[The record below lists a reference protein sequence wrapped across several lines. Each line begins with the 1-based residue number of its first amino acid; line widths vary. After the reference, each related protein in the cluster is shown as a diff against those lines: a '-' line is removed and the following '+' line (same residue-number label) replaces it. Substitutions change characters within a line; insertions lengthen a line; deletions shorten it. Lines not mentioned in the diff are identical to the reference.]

1 VPADFADLQATDAA
15 LLLSDVFPDR
25 PAAEYIRRTG
35 GELSTVYEARFA
47 TDRLIIKVYASA
59 LQWKQ
64 AKEAYVYQLLQDHL
78 IQPIPQILHMGTA
91 DGRLGNLSYT
101 VLTWLPGESLSA
113 VSNGLDDSMAF
124 SVYQQMGS
132 FLARLHRIGQDAF
145 GYVTTEIADPKPTNT
160 EYMTAQFATKLRE
173 FRQLGG
179 EPALAAA
186 IDRHVAER
194 TALFAD
200 CEHAVLCHNDFHE
213 GNILVR
219 RDDQGGWQ
227 VCGVVDVENAIAA
240 DPLTDLAKT
249 DRYSIRG
256 HRAKLDGLLAGYGP
270 RGAAAAERMDL
281 YGLYHA
287 LELWDWFASTH
298 QTDRLTGLTSDMREM
313 VR

>member
-35 GELSTVYEARFA
+35 GELSTVYEA
-47 TDRLIIKVYASA
+47 
-59 LQWKQ
+59 
-64 AKEAYVYQLLQDHL
+64 
-78 IQPIPQILHMGTA
+78 
-91 DGRLGNLSYT
+91 
-101 VLTWLPGESLSA
+101 
-113 VSNGLDDSMAF
+113 
-124 SVYQQMGS
+124 
-132 FLARLHRIGQDAF
+132 
-145 GYVTTEIADPKPTNT
+145 
-160 EYMTAQFATKLRE
+160 
-173 FRQLGG
+173 QLGG

-219 RDDQGGWQ
+219 RDDQGNWQ
-227 VCGVVDVENAIAA
+227 ICGVIDVENAIAA

>member
-1 VPADFADLQATDAA
+1 
-15 LLLSDVFPDR
+15 
-25 PAAEYIRRTG
+25 
-35 GELSTVYEARFA
+35 
-47 TDRLIIKVYASA
+47 
-59 LQWKQ
+59 
-64 AKEAYVYQLLQDHL
+64 
-78 IQPIPQILHMGTA
+78 
-91 DGRLGNLSYT
+91 
-101 VLTWLPGESLSA
+101 VLTWLPGEPLSA
-113 VSNGLDDSMAF
+113 VSNALDDSMAF

-219 RDDQGGWQ
+219 RDDQGDWQ
-227 VCGVVDVENAIAA
+227 ICGVIDVENAIAA

-256 HRAKLDGLLAGYGP
+256 HRAKLDGLLAGLPPAWCGSRRAHGLVRALP
-270 RGAAAAERMDL
+270 RAGTL
-281 YGLYHA
+281 GL
-287 LELWDWFASTH
+287 
-298 QTDRLTGLTSDMREM
+298 
-313 VR
+313 VRVHPPN